1 MNRCRCIGGPPSLT
15 PSVLRYVTEEEQRP
29 AQPVVRL
36 VGRRGVWRRQN
47 GTDQGGRTHSRT
59 ETLLPPRSAPRL
71 RAPAQPDTRLSRGFN
86 LMNPGRPFKIK
97 CKLTRR

>member
-1 MNRCRCIGGPPSLT
+1 MI
-15 PSVLRYVTEEEQRP
+15 P

-47 GTDQGGRTHSRT
+47 GTGRGGRTHSRT

-71 RAPAQPDTRLSRGFN
+71 RAPMQPDTQLSRAIN

-97 CKLTRR
+97 RELTKVLKRF